1 MKDYLIRLK
10 EDPRFFLGHLIIVLL
25 IVATI
30 LVGKA
35 FVSTDSTP
43 SLVQD
48 TFPASTEQK
57 FIYENSDNGPIKQ
70 VSDDSTYYELR
81 TRFGDVRLTDYGTK
95 HEIDSL
101 RPVRAKQTI
110 EIYNKLK
117 QFY

>member
-1 MKDYLIRLK
+1 MKNKITAITI
-10 EDPRFFLGHLIIVLL
+10 GVLL
-25 IVATI
+25 ALITIVVAIGTY
-30 LVGKA
+30 KP
-35 FVSTDSTP
+35 TP

-57 FIYENSDNGPIKQ
+57 FIYENSNNGPIKQ

-101 RPVRAKQTI
+101 RPIRAKSTI

-117 QFY
+117 AVNQ